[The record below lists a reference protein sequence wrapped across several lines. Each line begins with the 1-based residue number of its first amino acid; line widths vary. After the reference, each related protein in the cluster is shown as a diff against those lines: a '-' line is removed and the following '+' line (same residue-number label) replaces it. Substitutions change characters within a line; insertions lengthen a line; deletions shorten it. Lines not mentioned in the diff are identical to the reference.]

1 MQEIKATLPSGRT
14 IDVPYGTRI
23 STIFTEPEFQD
34 SEYPIIG
41 ALVNNDITSLSF
53 KVEVN
58 AGIKPI
64 TVESANGLRIYR
76 QSLSFLLSIAASR
89 LFPEKRLIIGH
100 SLGDGYYYYFGDY
113 NAVTGEDIREL
124 RNAMKE
130 LVEEDLPIIR
140 QVISYQN
147 ALDYLKE
154 SRQPNTCRLLE
165 YRNNQKIPMYECDGY
180 MDLSH
185 GPLVPSTGVL
195 KHFELMKYEYGFLL
209 RHPRSNAL
217 NKISPFE
224 DAPIL
229 FSIYQ
234 EYKTW
239 GKILNIQSVGQ
250 LNEQTASN
258 KIKQFIEIAEALHNK
273 KIGQI
278 ADMIHDRK
286 DLVRIV
292 LIAGPSSSGKTTFT
306 KKLSTQLQ
314 VLGFNPVI
322 ISLDDYFLPRERTPM
337 DEEGNLD
344 FESLEAINVEQLNEH
359 LIKLFRGEEVAVP
372 IFDFKS
378 GRPKDK
384 GKPLTL
390 DSRNILLMEGI
401 HGLNNKLTPLVPK
414 KQKFQIYVSA
424 LTQLNLDDHS
434 RIPTTDNRLLRRLV
448 RDFQFRGA
456 SAQRTFSMWPS
467 VRRGEN
473 RNIFPFQNNADTA
486 FNSALDYELGVLKT
500 HAEIL
505 LRTVKPMDENYAEAV
520 RLTSFLENFL
530 PIPAKYVPSHSILR
544 EFIGDSGFK
553 Y

>member
-23 STIFTEPEFQD
+23 STIFTKPEFQN

-58 AGIKPI
+58 ADIKPI

-100 SLGDGYYYYFGDY
+100 SLGDGYYFYFDDY
-113 NAVTGEDIREL
+113 NAVTGEDIRKL
-124 RNAMKE
+124 KHAMKE

-147 ALDYLKE
+147 ALDYLKK
-154 SRQPNTCRLLE
+154 SQQPNTCRLLE

-195 KHFELMKYEYGFLL
+195 KHFDLMKYEYGFLL
-209 RHPRSNAL
+209 RHPRSKAL
-217 NKISPFE
+217 DKISPFE

-234 EYKTW
+234 EYKIW
-239 GKILNIQSVGQ
+239 GKILNIQNVGQ

-322 ISLDDYFLPRERTPM
+322 ISLDDYFLPRERTPR

-344 FESLEAINVEQLNEH
+344 FESLEAINIELLNEH
-359 LIKLFRGEEVAVP
+359 LVKLFRGEDVEIP

-384 GKPLTL
+384 GRPLTL